1 MGEKG
6 DDGFEH
12 SVSDSLQLYKKKR
25 VTVREKNIHLSIDH
39 KFKKHS
45 SHLNIL

>member
-1 MGEKG
+1 MMGL
-6 DDGFEH
+6 
-12 SVSDSLQLYKKKR
+12 SIQYLIPYSYIKKK